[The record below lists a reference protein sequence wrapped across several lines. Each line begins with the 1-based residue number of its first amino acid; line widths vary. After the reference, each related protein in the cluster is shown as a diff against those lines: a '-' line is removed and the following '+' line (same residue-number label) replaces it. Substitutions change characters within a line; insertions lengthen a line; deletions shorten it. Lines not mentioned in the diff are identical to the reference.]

1 MKKNLFKNNKILF
14 VHPGSENK
22 TSYIKNA
29 LDFYKLKYDIFYCS
43 DFKDYYER
51 KNSIKGFF
59 IKIFDKLFLPIDS
72 NEANRRLVEI
82 YSNKIYDIVIF
93 QKNNLIR
100 PKTYNLLSKKSKLI
114 SFYDDNYLKIHN
126 LSIYYIFSIKYFDYL
141 ITIYRD
147 SYFNFISSLLIK
159 NKSKLYLDYPSVN
172 IINNSKTIKNK
183 ISNKILFIGIAT
195 RDRYH
200 NIIDLSRNGFKID
213 VYGAYWDRYI
223 DKDEKNINVFYKTVT
238 GDDYLTLIS
247 KYKIVLPFP
256 RKENSDLLNYKC
268 AEILYVNGILIVEK
282 NNLSLNLKKY
292 FDNVFIYSNSIE
304 LFKILK
310 KVMSSSYKIDL
321 NKNKKIYFKLNMFF
335 ETRIM
340 RILSDY

>member
-1 MKKNLFKNNKILF
+1 M
-14 VHPGSENK
+14 
-22 TSYIKNA
+22 
-29 LDFYKLKYDIFYCS
+29 
-43 DFKDYYER
+43 
-51 KNSIKGFF
+51 
-59 IKIFDKLFLPIDS
+59 
-72 NEANRRLVEI
+72 
-82 YSNKIYDIVIF
+82 
-93 QKNNLIR
+93 
-100 PKTYNLLSKKSKLI
+100 
-114 SFYDDNYLKIHN
+114 
-126 LSIYYIFSIKYFDYL
+126 
-141 ITIYRD
+141 
-147 SYFNFISSLLIK
+147 LIK